1 MDILIKHEMFEM
13 EVLEKLNTSKMLE
26 AVVFGGGTML
36 RLCHEL
42 NRYSVDLDFWITKNI
57 MIKKYFDNLFEI
69 LKKEYEVTDAKIEYH
84 TILFEL
90 RSQNY
95 PKRLKIEIRKEL
107 KECDFQEMIAFSK
120 YSNKQVILKTHTL
133 EQAMKNKIAAF
144 FDRNEIRDCF
154 DIEFLLRRGIK
165 LPLINKEEAGVLI
178 KKLNRFKEVDFK
190 VKLGSILE
198 SEMRKFYIKNKF
210 SYLMGKLKEAEI
222 KI

>member
-1 MDILIKHEMFEM
+1 MFEM